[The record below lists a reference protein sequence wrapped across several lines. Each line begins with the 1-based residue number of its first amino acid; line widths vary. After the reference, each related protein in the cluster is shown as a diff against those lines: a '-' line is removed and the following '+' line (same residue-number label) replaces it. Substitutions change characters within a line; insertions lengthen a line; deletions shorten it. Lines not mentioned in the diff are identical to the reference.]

1 MEPNPTA
8 PPLPGSGSSWVPPP
22 SVLSDV
28 WSVPWVIQALAVI
41 FILTIAAQAFPKIL
55 GPWQSTVEGL
65 VNGRRRTKAAGRD
78 ADVSALS
85 LQVDNMQT
93 VLEETR
99 AELAMSRSE
108 LAAFRAE
115 TRTYQQKHDE
125 TLGLHSRWD
134 RGMIQ
139 LVVSLG
145 GTPLPPMPLYPD
157 VPGTPDRMRDMPGD
171 GGVTDLDHP

>member
-1 MEPNPTA
+1 MEPNPTT

-22 SVLSDV
+22 SVLADV
-28 WSVPWVIQALAVI
+28 WSAPWVIQALAVI

-99 AELAMSRSE
+99 AELAMSRAE
-108 LAAFRAE
+108 LRAFRTE
-115 TRTYQQKHDE
+115 TRDHQRRHDE
-125 TLGLHSRWD
+125 VLGAHAEWD
-134 RGMIQ
+134 RQMLQ
-139 LVVSLG
+139 LVASLG
-145 GTPLPPMPLYPD
+145 GRPFPVPPLW
-157 VPGTPDRMRDMPGD
+157 PDRHSQSAGD
-171 GGVTDLDHP
+171 GDYQDAQTHP

>member
-1 MEPNPTA
+1 METDPTT
-8 PPLPGSGSSWVPPP
+8 PVPPIP
-22 SVLSDV
+22 WEDVLQQ
-28 WSVPWVIQALAVI
+28 PWLIQALAVLFFASLVVQLI
-41 FILTIAAQAFPKIL
+41 PKAA
-55 GPWQSTVEGL
+55 GRWSTTVEQWTDS
-65 VNGRRRTKAAGRD
+65 RRRTKSASAN

-85 LQVDNMQT
+85 VQVDNMEV
-93 VLEETR
+93 VLNETR
-99 AELAMSRSE
+99 AELALSRAE

-145 GTPLPPMPLYPD
+145 GTPLPPVPLYPD

-171 GGVTDLDHP
+171 GGVADLDHP

>member
-1 MEPNPTA
+1 METDPTT
-8 PPLPGSGSSWVPPP
+8 PVPPIP
-22 SVLSDV
+22 WEDVLQQ
-28 WSVPWVIQALAVI
+28 PWLIQALAVLFFASLVVQLI
-41 FILTIAAQAFPKIL
+41 PKAA
-55 GPWQSTVEGL
+55 GRWSTTVEQWTDS
-65 VNGRRRTKAAGRD
+65 RRRTKSASANG
-78 ADVSALS
+78 DVSALS
-85 LQVDNMQT
+85 VQVDNMEV
-93 VLEETR
+93 VLNETR
-99 AELAMSRSE
+99 AELALSRAE